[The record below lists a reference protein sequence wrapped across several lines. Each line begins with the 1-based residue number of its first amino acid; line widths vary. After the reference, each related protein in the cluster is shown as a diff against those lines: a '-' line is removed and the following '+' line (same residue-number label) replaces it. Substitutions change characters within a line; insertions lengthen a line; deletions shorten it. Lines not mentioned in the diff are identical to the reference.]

1 VATRLAEQAQAT
13 SVAADDRPVL
23 DDLGQLP
30 RRSQPGRGSTQD
42 SGERG
47 RPGAART
54 TARRIAERYRGARR
68 PAPVHDD
75 KREGA
80 DPEYSWPAPEPKLR
94 GRPRDAYREPEP
106 PRREFRYRALRG
118 ASGANLVPDGAHGVR
133 CGDARAQ
140 RRQSGVSVRNE
151 SPGAM

>member
-1 VATRLAEQAQAT
+1 MATRLAEQARAT

-106 PRREFRYRALRG
+106 PRRD
-118 ASGANLVPDGAHGVR
+118 SGIER
-133 CGDARAQ
+133 
-140 RRQSGVSVRNE
+140 
-151 SPGAM
+151 